1 MDGASTDATSDTDW
15 GAALARV
22 NDLSATTRRCAMGK
36 LLDDAPDEFRAL
48 LEDRMAIDGI
58 SSRRIHEELS
68 IAGIRV
74 GRDTLSLHRANRCIC
89 MGDK

>member
-1 MDGASTDATSDTDW
+1 MDGGTTDATNDTDW

-22 NDLSATTRRCAMGK
+22 SSLSSSTRRCAMGK
-36 LLDDAPDEFRAL
+36 LLDEAPEDFRVL
-48 LEDRMAIDGI
+48 LEDRMANDGI

-68 IAGIRV
+68 MAGIRI
-74 GRDTLSLHRANRCIC
+74 GRDTLSLHRAHRCIC